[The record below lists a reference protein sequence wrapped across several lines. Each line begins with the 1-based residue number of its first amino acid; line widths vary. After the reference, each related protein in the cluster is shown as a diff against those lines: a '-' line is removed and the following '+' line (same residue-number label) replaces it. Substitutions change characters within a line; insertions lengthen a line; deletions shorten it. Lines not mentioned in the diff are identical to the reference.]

1 MSPAQHFAQ
10 ILGIVYLLVGI
21 LGFVPPL
28 LAGSLPGVLGP
39 LKGLL
44 LGLFAVNG
52 LHSLT
57 HLAIGVAGLALYRS
71 FSGAKAYAL
80 ALGIA
85 YAGLFL
91 LGVLSRPVGTLGGIL
106 PLNAPDDIL
115 HILTALVAFGAYF
128 ASRGRD
134 DVNVRRVP
142 SARRG

>member
-1 MSPAQHFAQ
+1 MSLAQLFAQ
-10 ILGIVYLLVGI
+10 VFGVVYLLVGI
-21 LGFVPPL
+21 AGFVPPFL
-28 LAGSLPGVLGP
+28 TGNVSGVSGP
-39 LKGLL
+39 FAGLL
-44 LGLFAVNG
+44 LGLFAVNL

-71 FSGAKAYAL
+71 FSGGKAYAL

-91 LGVLSRPVGTLGGIL
+91 LGVLSEPVGTLGGLL

-128 ASRGRD
+128 ASRRRD
-134 DVNVRRVP
+134 DVDVRRVP
-142 SARRG
+142 SDRGG